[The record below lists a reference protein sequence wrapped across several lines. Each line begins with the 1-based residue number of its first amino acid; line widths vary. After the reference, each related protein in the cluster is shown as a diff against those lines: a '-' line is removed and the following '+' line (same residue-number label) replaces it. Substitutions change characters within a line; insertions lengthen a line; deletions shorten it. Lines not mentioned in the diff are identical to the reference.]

1 MPVILGLSVT
11 FQVLRSTWFA
21 KWAALTQVCKPSFG
35 RLMLVIIFKISL
47 QFSVVFPPAVFL
59 VGKKI
64 ICLKHLVHVSTATW
78 SQNGIQ
84 ILFKIIPILRT
95 RMSCKNL
102 MSCDCGSLSLSLSLH
117 HICAL
122 FLRKILRFLW
132 TLAST
137 NWFLVAYLCLQFFF
151 EYQMEFIYFLNQS
164 TFMALLCF
172 FWVIIVKLF

>member
-102 MSCDCGSLSLSLSLH
+102 MSCDCGSLSLSLSLF
-117 HICAL
+117 IISVLYSCARSSGFCEHWHQLTGFWSLIYVYSSSLSTKWNL
-122 FLRKILRFLW
+122 FIF
-132 TLAST
+132 
-137 NWFLVAYLCLQFFF
+137 
-151 EYQMEFIYFLNQS
+151 
-164 TFMALLCF
+164 
-172 FWVIIVKLF
+172 